1 MPQTSMVAKVVMKL
15 GGGLITDKSS
25 FIVPKK
31 GVIDSICKE
40 ISKIISNGHSVTLI
54 HGAGSFGHLL
64 AREWSLAG
72 GLDPEISEQQ
82 RDAVLRVRSDMIE
95 LCGYVTN
102 SLSHHG
108 IKCEVFPP
116 SEWVMGTGSSF
127 DGDLGIFED
136 VPKGTVPV
144 SFGDVVRVGGE
155 AEFGILSG
163 DDLMARISLELPSV
177 SHCIFLLGDVD
188 GMMDLPPNVE
198 GSKLIPIWSA
208 GERIETTHNAEQDVT
223 GGIELKA
230 ARASQI
236 SGGVDEV
243 WFINGNHP
251 ERISQLIEEGTT
263 IGTKILG

>member
-1 MPQTSMVAKVVMKL
+1 MPQTSMAAKVVMKL

-25 FIVPKK
+25 FKAPKK
-31 GVIDSICKE
+31 EIIDSICKE
-40 ISKIISNGHSVTLI
+40 ISKIISNGHTVILI

-64 AREWSLAG
+64 AKEWSLAG
-72 GLDPEISEQQ
+72 GMNPEISEQQ
-82 RDAVLRVRSDMIE
+82 REAVIRVRSDMIE

-102 SLSHHG
+102 SLNLHG

-116 SEWVMGTGSSF
+116 SDWAVGTGSNF
-127 DGDLGIFED
+127 NGDLAIFEN

-144 SFGDVVRVGGE
+144 SFGDVVIVGGE

-163 DDLMARISLELPSV
+163 DDLMARISLELSSV
-177 SHCIFLLGDVD
+177 SHCVFLLGDVD
-188 GMMDLPPNVE
+188 GMMDMPPNVE
-198 GSKLIPIWSA
+198 GSKLIPIWRA
-208 GERIETTHNAEQDVT
+208 GESVETAHNSEQDVT

-236 SGGVDEV
+236 SRGVNEV